1 MINVILDENNFFVKV
16 QDNVDVQGGKVV
28 EVDSLPDV
36 TSSSYLYAYSYENEI
51 NT

>member
-36 TSSSYLYAYSYENEI
+36 T
-51 NT
+51 